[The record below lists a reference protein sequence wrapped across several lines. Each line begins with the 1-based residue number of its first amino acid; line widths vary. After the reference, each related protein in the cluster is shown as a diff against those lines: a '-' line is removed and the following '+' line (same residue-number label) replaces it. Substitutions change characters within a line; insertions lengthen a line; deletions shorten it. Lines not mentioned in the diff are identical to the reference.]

1 MTTSPRRT
9 PARLIPAGSGYSEI
23 RSNEVRNTQSR
34 IPCKQTKRAHGGV
47 FRIGW
52 TSPYVQIKK
61 RATGRLKGSQGLHAA
76 NAQAEGEAEG
86 PWKAR

>member
-1 MTTSPRRT
+1 MKFVIHNLAYPVNRRKGHT
-9 PARLIPAGSGYSEI
+9 A
-23 RSNEVRNTQSR
+23 
-34 IPCKQTKRAHGGV
+34 V
-47 FRIGW
+47 FLELDGHP
-52 TSPYVQIKK
+52 PYVQIKK